1 MFPGCLSVFSRV
13 LAEVALARM
22 NQWTGRATDAARSL
36 AAASLCALTFLAAD
50 AAADAASD
58 RDPWIRF
65 NRPVHAFNER
75 VDDFVFEPSARLYR
89 RVAPDIIERAVLN
102 VFANLSAPLSIS
114 GALLQGKVDRSVIA
128 SGRFLVNSTVGVAG
142 VFDPATPLGLPDVQ
156 EDIGQAL
163 EVWGFD
169 QSPYLVLPFVGP
181 MTLVQ
186 VPDRALRAW
195 LPQAMMDPARQP
207 GYRVLDVVSFRAD
220 ALAASTLLDS
230 TAVDAYTFTREAFL
244 QRRRYLRYD
253 GELPNSDWDEFL
265 DDF

>member
-1 MFPGCLSVFSRV
+1 MEPARLLISALLCLCG
-13 LAEVALARM
+13 LMPHL
-22 NQWTGRATDAARSL
+22 
-36 AAASLCALTFLAAD
+36 

-65 NRPVHAFNER
+65 NRPMHAFNDR
-75 VDDFVFEPSARLYR
+75 VDDYVLEPSARLYR
-89 RVAPDIIERAVLN
+89 RVAPDFVERAVLN

-114 GALLQGKVDRSVIA
+114 GALLQGKADRTAIA
-128 SGRFLVNSTVGVAG
+128 TGRFLVNSTVGVAG

-169 QSPYLVLPFVGP
+169 ESPYLVLPFVGP

-195 LPQAMMDPARQP
+195 LPQVMMGSAWHP
-207 GYRVLDVVSFRAD
+207 GYRALDVVSYRAD
-220 ALAASTLLDS
+220 VLAASTLLDS
-230 TAVDAYTFTREAFL
+230 TAVDSYTFTREAFL